1 MINRISVIP
10 ALQEAFEQYVSQWE
24 SARPLIPKINMALD
38 ELLSNVV
45 QHAFP
50 DDESEHRI
58 EVRGDVISES
68 LVLTITDDGIPFNPV
83 TAEAPDTT
91 LPLHERDL
99 GGLGIHLVKSMF
111 DEVAYHRK
119 VDHNVITVKKKL
131 SS

>member
-1 MINRISVIP
+1 
-10 ALQEAFEQYVSQWE
+10 
-24 SARPLIPKINMALD
+24 
-38 ELLSNVV
+38 
-45 QHAFP
+45 
-50 DDESEHRI
+50 
-58 EVRGDVISES
+58 
-68 LVLTITDDGIPFNPV
+68 VLTITDDGIPFNPV
-83 TAEAPDTT
+83 TAEAPDIT